1 MSLEPYTGPACGNCG
16 RYFQPGEEVC
26 PGCGAHRYGDQAPV
40 VGPLAR
46 RTPAQKL
53 QENALWI
60 IAGAGTVLGL
70 LVVLG
75 LLFGLFHL
83 ILP

>member
-16 RYFQPGEEVC
+16 GYFQPGEVVC
-26 PGCGAHRYGDQAPV
+26 PSCGAHRYGDSAPV

-46 RTPAQKL
+46 RAPAQKL
-53 QENALWI
+53 QEHALWI
-60 IAGAGTVLGL
+60 VAGAGTVLGL

-83 ILP
+83 IVH